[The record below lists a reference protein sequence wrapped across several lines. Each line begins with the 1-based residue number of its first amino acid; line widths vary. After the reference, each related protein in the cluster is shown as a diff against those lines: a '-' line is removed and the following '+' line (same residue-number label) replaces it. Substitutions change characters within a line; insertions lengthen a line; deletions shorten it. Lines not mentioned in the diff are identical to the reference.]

1 MKSTKQTNISI
12 SKTENKKAK
21 KESMFKA
28 SILLSVSIV
37 VFFFFL
43 IIIFLASNGVK
54 GFIEFGELNFN
65 YFMTGNYYDLYSGLL
80 PGGLLVVNTLW
91 TSMLAVLV
99 AVPVSILMA
108 LFVTRVVSKRVRP
121 LFFTAIAVLAS
132 IPSVIY
138 GAFGLG
144 VIDSL
149 FNDMFNVQGA
159 IISIVFTLAI
169 MIIPTITLI
178 TIASINNVDK
188 QMENSS
194 LSLGATRMQTNFYI
208 TLKAVSTGI
217 LTGSILGI
225 GRALGEAS
233 AVSMVASES
242 STLPAFGL
250 FEHTRLLTSS
260 MLKGFGEISEGSL
273 EQSYMF
279 ALGLI
284 LMITVLVVFSLLK
297 KIQKS
302 TDPTNVS
309 NNQSKKAEELE
320 HISRTIESGKSIS
333 VLSAKQQDIYAEIQ
347 MNNIF
352 HEYQNELET
361 YGLNTNEILSKTT
374 VTVNNEKQKLRSSRF
389 LGFLTF
395 SFSLFGIGTLIAIIT
410 YLLIDGANYISW
422 DFMTTSGKYETLNGV
437 DIYGMKIPLFGTLVT
452 ILTTMVFAI
461 PLGIASG
468 IYFSEF
474 AKENR
479 INKVLITIVELLTSV
494 PSIIF
499 GLIGATLFLPL
510 AMRMNLGVMAMSL
523 TLTFIVVPTII
534 KTTQESIS
542 SVKPDIKEGSLA
554 LGATKST
561 TTVKISI
568 PQALPGII
576 SGTLLAIGRIMG
588 ESAALVMIF
597 GTWSKD
603 TMGEW
608 LTEGGTTLSTEI
620 YRLTGDYQELPWEAI
635 KAIGLI
641 IIGFIFMISL
651 LSHFINERRWDYSLV
666 TSIGIVLIF
675 ASIFANIIIMF
686 YIGLALLII
695 PLVIEL
701 ALSIVTWIKKGTTGY
716 NIPVR
721 VEIWMAKL
729 GRGK

>member
-1 MKSTKQTNISI
+1 MKSTKKTNISTSVI
-12 SKTENKKAK
+12 ENKKSK

-43 IIIFLASNGVK
+43 IIIFLATNGVS
-54 GFIEFGELNFN
+54 GFLEFGELNFN
-65 YFMTGNYYDLYSGLL
+65 YFMTGNYYDLYSGML
-80 PGGLLVVNTLW
+80 PGGLLVVNTIW
-91 TSMLAVLV
+91 TSALAVLV

-108 LFVTRVVSKRVRP
+108 LFVTRVISKRLRP

-149 FNDMFNVQGA
+149 FNEMFSVQGA

-194 LSLGATRMQTNFYI
+194 LSLGATRMQTNFHI

-260 MLKGFGEISEGSL
+260 MLKGFGEMSEGSL

-297 KIQKS
+297 KIQKT
-302 TDPTNVS
+302 TDPSNVS
-309 NNQSKKAEELE
+309 DKQSKKAQELE
-320 HISRTIESGKSIS
+320 YISNTLESGKSIS
-333 VLSAKQQDIYAEIQ
+333 SLSKRHQEIYADTE
-347 MNNIF
+347 MTRMF
-352 HEYQNELET
+352 HEHHNSIESQQI
-361 YGLNTNEILSKTT
+361 NTNEILSKTT
-374 VTVNNEKQKLRSSRF
+374 VKVNNEKQKLRTSRM
-389 LGFLTF
+389 LGSLTF
-395 SFSLFGIGTLIAIIT
+395 IFSAFGIGTLVAIIS
-410 YLLIDGANYISW
+410 YLLKDGASYMSW

-437 DIYGMKIPLFGTLVT
+437 DIYGMKIPLFGTLIT
-452 ILTTMVFAI
+452 ILTTMMFAI

-474 AKENR
+474 AKDNR
-479 INKVLITIVELLTSV
+479 TNRMLITVVELLTSV

-510 AMRMNLGVMAMSL
+510 AMKINLGVMAMSL

-542 SVKPDIKEGSLA
+542 SVKPNIKEGSLA

-603 TMGEW
+603 SMGEW

-620 YRLTGDYQELPWEAI
+620 YRLTGDYQEIPWEAI

-651 LSHFINERRWDYSLV
+651 ASHFINERRWDYTFV
-666 TSIGIVLIF
+666 TLIGITLIF
-675 ASIFANIIIMF
+675 ASIFANIIIML
-686 YIGLALLII
+686 YVGIALLVI

-701 ALSIVTWIKKGTTGY
+701 ALSIVSWIRKGTTGIH
-716 NIPVR
+716 IPITI
-721 VEIWMAKL
+721 EIWIAKIS
-729 GRGK
+729 GGK

>member
-1 MKSTKQTNISI
+1 MKAKQKNISV
-12 SKTENKKAK
+12 SKIENKKHK

-43 IIIFLASNGVK
+43 IIIFLATNGIS
-54 GFIEFGELNFN
+54 GFVEFGELNFN
-65 YFMTGNYYDLYSGLL
+65 YFMTGNYYDLYSGML
-80 PGGLLVVNTLW
+80 PGGLLVVNTIW
-91 TSMLAVLV
+91 TSALAVLI

-108 LFVTRVVSKRVRP
+108 LFVTRVVSKRLRP
-121 LFFTAIAVLAS
+121 IFFTAIAVLAS

-149 FNDMFNVQGA
+149 FNEMFSVQGA

-194 LSLGATRMQTNFYI
+194 LSLGATRMQTNFNI

-260 MLKGFGEISEGSL
+260 MLKGFGEMSEGSL

-284 LMITVLVVFSLLK
+284 LMITVLVVFSILK
-297 KIQKS
+297 KLQKS
-302 TDPTNVS
+302 TDPANIS
-309 NNQSKKAEELE
+309 KNQSKQAEELDF
-320 HISRTIESGKSIS
+320 ISKALESGKSIS
-333 VLSAKQQDIYAEIQ
+333 SLPKNYQDIYAETEITR
-347 MNNIF
+347 MF
-352 HEYQNELET
+352 YEHQNSLEVHAI
-361 YGLNTNEILSKTT
+361 NTNEILSKTT
-374 VTVNNEKQKLRSSRF
+374 VKVNNEKQKLRSSRM
-389 LGFLTF
+389 LGTLTILF
-395 SFSLFGIGTLIAIIT
+395 SAFGIGTLVAIIT
-410 YLLIDGANYISW
+410 YLLKDGAAYLSW

-437 DIYGMKIPLFGTLVT
+437 DIYGMQIPLFGTLIT

-474 AKENR
+474 AKDNR
-479 INKVLITIVELLTSV
+479 FNRMLITIVELLTSV

-510 AMRMNLGVMAMSL
+510 AMKINLGVLAMSL

-542 SVKPDIKEGSLA
+542 SVKQKTKEGSLA

-561 TTVKISI
+561 TTMKISI

-620 YRLTGDYQELPWEAI
+620 YRLTGDYQEIPWEAI

-651 LSHFINERRWDYSLV
+651 SSHFINERRWDYTFVTLLGIILIF
-666 TSIGIVLIF
+666 TSIF
-675 ASIFANIIIMF
+675 SNIIVMF
-686 YIGLALLII
+686 YIGIALLAI
-695 PLVIEL
+695 PIVIE
-701 ALSIVTWIKKGTTGY
+701 IVLGAISWIRKGTTGIH
-716 NIPVR
+716 IPIT
-721 VEIWMAKL
+721 VEIWIASI